1 MKTTATTAAALFVLT
16 YATAANADQLTT
28 HYAADR
34 RELFAILLDIQAKGT
49 PIYHATIKSA

>member
-16 YATAANADQLTT
+16 YTTAANAEQLTT
-28 HYAADR
+28 HYSNDR
-34 RELFAILLDIQAKGT
+34 RELLGILLDIQTKGT

>member
-16 YATAANADQLTT
+16 YTTAADQITT
-28 HYAADR
+28 HYANDR